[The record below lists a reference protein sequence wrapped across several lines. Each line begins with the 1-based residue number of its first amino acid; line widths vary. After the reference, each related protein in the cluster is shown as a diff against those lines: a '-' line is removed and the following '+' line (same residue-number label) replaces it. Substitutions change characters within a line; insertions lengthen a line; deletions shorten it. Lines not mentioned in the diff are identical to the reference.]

1 MSSAMVWWSDPQ
13 FDTKGCDSVAGRGAG
28 PKKSPAL
35 FFLAVILKVEQNQFG
50 QTMSNSLS
58 RKSTLSSP
66 PRSKI
71 SSSFSIRRSRFSLVE
86 ILFSPFLYSKK

>member
-35 FFLAVILKVEQNQFG
+35 SFLAVIIKVEQNQVG
-50 QTMSNSLS
+50 Q
-58 RKSTLSSP
+58 KY
-66 PRSKI
+66 
-71 SSSFSIRRSRFSLVE
+71 VE
-86 ILFSPFLYSKK
+86 